1 MSQILSVG
9 NVFHNKSGIKKE
21 DNYSDV
27 DSKSSSSEDEQINQ
41 KQVNNCQELI
51 EHAER
56 EREREKRKLQRL
68 RKKPD

>member
-9 NVFHNKSGIKKE
+9 NVFHNKSGLKKD

-27 DSKSSSSEDEQINQ
+27 DSKSSSSEEEMHQ
-41 KQVNNCQELI
+41 KQYNNCQELI

>member
-9 NVFHNKSGIKKE
+9 NVFHNKSGVKKE

-27 DSKSSSSEDEQINQ
+27 DSKSSSSEEEVSN
-41 KQVNNCQELI
+41 KQCNNCQELI

-56 EREREKRKLQRL
+56 EREREKRKLLRL